1 MSRILYIDA
10 IAGASGDMLL
20 GALLDAG
27 VSAETLQSQL
37 NRMNLAGYSLRVHQ
51 VSKNGFRATKLD
63 VDVSD
68 EVHERRLPDLLA
80 VLDNSQLSESIKLKA
95 HQIISRLGEAEA
107 HIHGIPLDHVHLH
120 ELGGID
126 TIIDIAGFL
135 ISLEILKI
143 TDILSSPLPLGRGFI
158 NSAHGRMPLPS
169 PATLALLKDVPV
181 YGIDIDKETVTPTG
195 AALISSLTSAFGA
208 IPNMTIQ
215 KIGIGAGGRD
225 LPIPNILRAIIGEA
239 DIRDHQSVE
248 SLIHLETNIDDQN
261 PQFYDFIMDS
271 LFRNGAL
278 DVFLTPVIMKK
289 SRPATILNVLC
300 QAADADKMITFLFKE
315 TTTLGIRKQFVE
327 RLSLQRSFRDVETPY
342 GNVRIKL
349 AYLDNELIKF
359 SPEYED
365 CRRLAELTGN
375 QLIEV
380 YRSAEQAARQNIIWG
395 STTFH
400 SPVE

>member
-1 MSRILYIDA
+1 
-10 IAGASGDMLL
+10 
-20 GALLDAG
+20 
-27 VSAETLQSQL
+27 
-37 NRMNLAGYSLRVHQ
+37 
-51 VSKNGFRATKLD
+51 
-63 VDVSD
+63 
-68 EVHERRLPDLLA
+68 
-80 VLDNSQLSESIKLKA
+80 LDNSQLSESIKLKA

-248 SLIHLETNIDDQN
+248 SLINLETNIDDQN